1 MSGAPQAPLTEYEHA
16 LVREAWDVVEPCAA
30 RVAKKFRRF
39 VRADGMMTPEDL
51 VSIGWEAL
59 VQAARAYDEKYN
71 REFVCFGRH
80 IVRFRMLDAVGDL
93 IFHGRLNRAASM
105 AEDNYCAHQ
114 GGDDYNVM
122 KHDGQEAKR
131 RYRAFANGLF
141 AATFMAAMEEAVQCL
156 DESEGDDR
164 REFEQSLEIL
174 RATLAC
180 FDEKDRQIL
189 ALVYRD
195 LVLLKDVSEQ
205 LGVPY
210 STVRARHTRVLKV
223 LHELL
228 TERGITHAPRPLV
241 VPDAGDLFPG
251 GSGAQND
258 TGTGSP

>member
-16 LVREAWDVVEPCAA
+16 LVREAWNVVEPCAA

-39 VRADGMMTPEDL
+39 VRADGMMTLEDL

-59 VQAARAYDEKYN
+59 VHAARAYEEKYN
-71 REFVCFGRH
+71 REFACFGRH
-80 IVRFRMLDAVGDL
+80 IVRFRMLDAVGNL

-105 AEDNYCAHQ
+105 AQDNFCAHQ
-114 GGDDYNVM
+114 DGDDYNVM
-122 KHDGQEAKR
+122 KHDGQEARR
-131 RYRAFANGLF
+131 RYRAFASGLF
-141 AATFMAAMEEAVQCL
+141 AATFMAAMEEAAQCL
-156 DESEGDDR
+156 DEAESDDR
-164 REFEQSLEIL
+164 REFEQALEIL
-174 RATLAC
+174 RGALAC
-180 FDEKDRQIL
+180 FDEKDRQVL

-228 TERGITHAPRPLV
+228 AEKGITHTPRPLV

-251 GSGAQND
+251 APRPQND
-258 TGTGSP
+258 ADAGSP